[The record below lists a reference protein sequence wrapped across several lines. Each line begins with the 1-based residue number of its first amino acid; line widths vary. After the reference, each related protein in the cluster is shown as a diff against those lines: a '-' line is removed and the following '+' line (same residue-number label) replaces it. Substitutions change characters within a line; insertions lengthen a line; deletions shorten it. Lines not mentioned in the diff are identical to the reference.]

1 MGKCDACKEE
11 RTMTKEEF
19 IEKVNLRLSSEGSRE
34 LDVSDL
40 GEDVFSVISTVYTFH
55 PVIDDVH
62 GKDMIADLYVDYGFS
77 VIRDMLLRAER
88 MKELEKQYKDIQSS
102 LAVLQKE
109 MDSVR
114 EGNGID
120 LF

>member
-1 MGKCDACKEE
+1 MGKCGTCKEE
-11 RTMTKEEF
+11 NLLTKEEF

-62 GKDMIADLYVDYGFS
+62 GKDMIADLYVDYGIS

-88 MKELEKQYKDIQSS
+88 MKKLENQYKNIQSS
-102 LAVLQKE
+102 LAALQEE
-109 MDSVR
+109 MDSVSKGDR
-114 EGNGID
+114 ID